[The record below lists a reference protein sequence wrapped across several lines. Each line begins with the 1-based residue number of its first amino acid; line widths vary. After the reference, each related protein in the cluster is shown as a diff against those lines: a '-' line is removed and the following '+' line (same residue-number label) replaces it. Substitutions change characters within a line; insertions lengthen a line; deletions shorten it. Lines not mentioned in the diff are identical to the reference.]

1 MLTIPHVQLRGHA
14 TQALLPWECGG
25 SITAVPRKLCILEP
39 LSLYTSSWDSAMPAV
54 PDFLSLING
63 EMIPLSALEF
73 STSRSGGPGGQ
84 NVNKVETKVEIRF
97 AVQDCAWIAPATKEK
112 LLRKLAS
119 RIDNSGA
126 IRIASS
132 IARTQL
138 GNRIAAIDRLQ
149 RLLNAALQ
157 PEKPRVAT
165 APTRGSR
172 VRRVETKRRDSQKK
186 SSRQWRPDDD

>member
-1 MLTIPHVQLRGHA
+1 
-14 TQALLPWECGG
+14 
-25 SITAVPRKLCILEP
+25 
-39 LSLYTSSWDSAMPAV
+39 MPAV